1 MNKCN
6 IIPIFVPHMGCPH
19 DCIFCN
25 QRKITNFI
33 DVLDEVDIRKNIENY
48 ISYFKNKNIPIEI
61 AFYGGSFTG
70 LDKNLMIRYLE
81 IAKYYIDRD
90 YVNSIRIST
99 RPDYISKEILDILIK
114 YKVHTIELG
123 VQSMTQST
131 LDLNNRGHNVECV
144 YESSSLIKKYNIKLG
159 LQMMVGL
166 YGDAIDTVVNTA
178 FEICKI
184 NPDFVRVYPT
194 LTIKDTELER
204 LYYSKEYIPM
214 SLEDSICLCKYI
226 YVIFKY
232 YNIPII
238 RLGLQSSDNISEDVD
253 IVAGPYHPAF
263 RELVESSVYRDFI
276 EYYMCFF
283 DIKDD
288 ITIKCNNSEVSKIV
302 GNKRSNLKYF
312 KEKYNINIKIKTLT
326 LEKNILKFN
335 ENIVYMN
342 DFIDYYFNKNILRR
356 INET

>member
-25 QRKITNFI
+25 QRKITNFV

-81 IAKYYIDRD
+81 IAKYYIDID
-90 YVNSIRIST
+90 FVNSIRIST

-166 YGDAIDTVVNTA
+166 YGDTIDTVVNTA

-312 KEKYNINIKIKTLT
+312 KEKYNINIDIKTLT
-326 LEKNILKFN
+326 FEENILKFN

>member
-25 QRKITNFI
+25 QRKITNFV

-81 IAKYYIDRD
+81 IAKYYIDID
-90 YVNSIRIST
+90 FVNSIRIST

-166 YGDAIDTVVNTA
+166 YGDTIDTVVNTA

-184 NPDFVRVYPT
+184 SPDFVRVYPT

>member
-25 QRKITNFI
+25 QRKITNFV
-33 DVLDEVDIRKNIENY
+33 DVLDEVDIRRNIEQY
-48 ISYFKNKNIPIEI
+48 ISYFKNKTIPIEI

-70 LDKNLMIRYLE
+70 LDKNLMISYLD
-81 IAKYYIDRD
+81 IAKEYIDKGF
-90 YVNSIRIST
+90 VSSIRLST
-99 RPDYISKEILDILIK
+99 RPDYINHEILDILKK
-114 YKVHTIELG
+114 YEVKTIELG
-123 VQSMTQST
+123 VQSITKST
-131 LDLNNRGHNVECV
+131 LDLNNRGHDVECI
-144 YESSSLIKKYNIKLG
+144 YKSSTLIKKYDIKLG

-166 YGDAIDTVVNTA
+166 YGDTFDMVINTA
-178 FEICKI
+178 FELCKI
-184 NPDFVRVYPT
+184 NPDFVRIYPT
-194 LTIKDTELER
+194 LIIRDTELER
-204 LYYSKEYIPM
+204 LYYFKKYIPM
-214 SLEDSICLCKYI
+214 SLEDSIYLCKYI
-226 YVIFKY
+226 YIIFKY
-232 YNIPII
+232 YDIPII
-238 RLGLQSSDNISEDVD
+238 RLGLQSSDNISEDGD

-283 DIKDD
+283 DIKYD

-356 INET
+356 IDET

>member
-166 YGDAIDTVVNTA
+166 YGDTIDTVVNTA

-288 ITIKCNNSEVSKIV
+288 ITIKCNNAEVSKIV

>member
-1 MNKCN
+1 MNKFN
-6 IIPIFVPHMGCPH
+6 IIPIFVPHKGCPH

-25 QRKITNFI
+25 QRKITNFV

-81 IAKYYIDRD
+81 IAKYYIDID
-90 YVNSIRIST
+90 FVNSIRIST

-166 YGDAIDTVVNTA
+166 YGDTIDTVVNTA

-356 INET
+356 IDET

>member
-166 YGDAIDTVVNTA
+166 YGDTIDTVVNTA

-214 SLEDSICLCKYI
+214 SFEDSICLCKYI

>member
-25 QRKITNFI
+25 QRKITNFV
-33 DVLDEVDIRKNIENY
+33 DVLDEVDIRRNIEQY

-81 IAKYYIDRD
+81 IAKYYIDID
-90 YVNSIRIST
+90 FVNSIRIST

-166 YGDAIDTVVNTA
+166 YGDTIDTVVNTA

-184 NPDFVRVYPT
+184 SPDFVRVYPT

-326 LEKNILKFN
+326 FEENILKFN

>member
-1 MNKCN
+1 MNKFN

-25 QRKITNFI
+25 QRKITNFV

-81 IAKYYIDRD
+81 IAKYYIDID
-90 YVNSIRIST
+90 FVNSIRIST

-166 YGDAIDTVVNTA
+166 YGDTIDTVVNTA

-356 INET
+356 IDET

>member
-166 YGDAIDTVVNTA
+166 YGDTIDTVVNTA

-238 RLGLQSSDNISEDVD
+238 RLGLQSSCWTISSC
-253 IVAGPYHPAF
+253 I
-263 RELVESSVYRDFI
+263 
-276 EYYMCFF
+276 
-283 DIKDD
+283 
-288 ITIKCNNSEVSKIV
+288 
-302 GNKRSNLKYF
+302 
-312 KEKYNINIKIKTLT
+312 
-326 LEKNILKFN
+326 
-335 ENIVYMN
+335 
-342 DFIDYYFNKNILRR
+342 
-356 INET
+356 

>member
-166 YGDAIDTVVNTA
+166 YGDTIDTVVNTA

>member
-25 QRKITNFI
+25 QRKITNFV

-90 YVNSIRIST
+90 FVNSIRIST

-131 LDLNNRGHNVECV
+131 LDLNNRGHNGECV

-166 YGDAIDTVVNTA
+166 YGDTIDTVVNTA

-238 RLGLQSSDNISEDVD
+238 RLGLQSSDNISEDAD

-312 KEKYNINIKIKTLT
+312 KEKYNINIRIKTLT
-326 LEKNILKFN
+326 FEKNILNFN

>member
-25 QRKITNFI
+25 QRKITNFK
-33 DVLDEVDIRKNIENY
+33 DALDEVDIRKNIENY
-48 ISYFKNKNIPIEI
+48 ISYFKNKAIPIEI

-70 LDKNLMIRYLE
+70 LDKNLMISYLE
-81 IAKYYIDRD
+81 IANDYIDRGF
-90 YVNSIRIST
+90 VNSIRIST

-114 YKVHTIELG
+114 YKVQTIELG

-144 YESSSLIKKYNIKLG
+144 YESSSLIKKYKIKLG

-166 YGDAIDTVVNTA
+166 YGDTIDTVINTA
-178 FEICKI
+178 FELCKI
-184 NPDFVRVYPT
+184 KPDFVRVYPT
-194 LTIKDTELER
+194 LTIRDTELER
-204 LYYSKEYIPM
+204 LYYSKEYMPM
-214 SLEDSICLCKYI
+214 SLEDSIYLCKHIYI
-226 YVIFKY
+226 LFKY
-232 YNIPII
+232 YSIPII
-238 RLGLQSSDNISEDVD
+238 RLGLQSSDNISEDGDV
-253 IVAGPYHPAF
+253 VAGPYHPAF
-263 RELVESSVYRDFI
+263 RELVESSIYRDFI
-276 EYYMCFF
+276 EYYISFF
-283 DIKDD
+283 DIKNDF
-288 ITIKCNNSEVSKIV
+288 ILECNNSEISKII
-302 GNKRSNLKYF
+302 GNKRLNIKYF

-356 INET
+356 IDET

>member
-166 YGDAIDTVVNTA
+166 YGDTIDTVVNTA

-356 INET
+356 IDET